1 MMSSSII
8 CGQQSCTDWSTFI
21 CSWDLINAPTQNL
34 LFIFWNTRYLHLTTP
49 VKCKYSNKTIWK
61 GHYTPPLYSEL
72 HTTREIIPVGHQM
85 IMELPKEKI
94 LYSENQ
100 NFVHLSDFLLILEF
114 FFCRFSLKKFDW
126 TAHMHPITRS
136 RDKMLLHIWGIK
148 TNHWSREKKGI
159 QQDQKS
165 NAFLSTAL
173 R

>member
-8 CGQQSCTDWSTFI
+8 CGQQSCTDWSTVI

-61 GHYTPPLYSEL
+61 GHYTLWL
-72 HTTREIIPVGHQM
+72 NFTQLVRLFQWVTRWLWSYQRKKYYILKTK
-85 IMELPKEKI
+85 IMFI
-94 LYSENQ
+94 FQTFSSS
-100 NFVHLSDFLLILEF
+100 LSFS
-114 FFCRFSLKKFDW
+114 CRFSLKKFDW